1 LDEKREAHAVGG
13 VAKFVRGSVVD
24 LVVAVIA
31 TLVLAQ
37 FIDGR
42 LAFVVGGVGF
52 VAFRMWRRVR
62 SSVRALWAEQA
73 EEAGLTPEL
82 AKTIRDRLNRGG
94 REASNQELAAVQEK
108 QRAQLADAGFDSTG
122 AIPLIGREIQWSDV
136 VRHVFRVRGFDRID
150 TKFENDQVT
159 RPAGKIG
166 PYGYLL
172 VESPIIKVP
181 ATLPINHRDDFV
193 LAAHVF
199 DDPRGVELVEQ
210 AELLVTYAPKNLL
223 PSGLAS
229 GAWHVFHYVIVP
241 RGTLDRY
248 YSFDNDIDKAK
259 PAPERLFGVF
269 VYEGQISVK
278 VNQNPPIE

>member
-1 LDEKREAHAVGG
+1 
-13 VAKFVRGSVVD
+13 VD
-24 LVVAVIA
+24 LVVAIVA

-37 FIDGR
+37 FIDGW
-42 LAFVVGGVGF
+42 LAFVLGGVGF

-62 SSVRALWAEQA
+62 SSVKALRAEQA
-73 EEAGLTPEL
+73 EEIRQAGLTHEQ
-82 AKTIRDRLNRGG
+82 AKAIRDRLDRGG
-94 REASNQELAAVQEK
+94 REASNQELATVQDK

-150 TKFENDQVT
+150 TKFENEQVT
-159 RPAGKIG
+159 RPPGKIG

-193 LAAHVF
+193 MAAHVF
-199 DDPRGVELVEQ
+199 DDPRGVDLVEQ
-210 AELLVTYAPKNLL
+210 AELLVTYAPKNLF

-248 YSFDNDIDKAK
+248 YSFDNDIHKAK

-278 VNQNPPIE
+278 VNQNPSIE